1 MSCTRENLTKPQ
13 HGASSNQEATG
24 SDACWERKKQFSSG
38 MSPQEYRLPIFQEMV
53 LHLCTYRQHYVDSG
67 SLEKEHTK
75 LRGKSDRVEGSSG
88 ETGEK
93 KHNVKC

>member
-1 MSCTRENLTKPQ
+1 MSCTRESPTKPQ
-13 HGASSNQEATG
+13 HGASSDQEATG

-38 MSPQEYRLPIFQEMV
+38 MSPQGGYMS
-53 LHLCTYRQHYVDSG
+53 HYVDSG

-75 LRGKSDRVEGSSG
+75 LTGKSDQVEGSSG

>member
-1 MSCTRENLTKPQ
+1 MERVAIRKLLEVMLAGKGRSSFFRNVAPGRLT
-13 HGASSNQEATG
+13 
-24 SDACWERKKQFSSG
+24 
-38 MSPQEYRLPIFQEMV
+38 IFQEMV
-53 LHLCTYRQHYVDSG
+53 LHPCTYRQHSVDSG
-67 SLEKEHTK
+67 SLGKEHTK